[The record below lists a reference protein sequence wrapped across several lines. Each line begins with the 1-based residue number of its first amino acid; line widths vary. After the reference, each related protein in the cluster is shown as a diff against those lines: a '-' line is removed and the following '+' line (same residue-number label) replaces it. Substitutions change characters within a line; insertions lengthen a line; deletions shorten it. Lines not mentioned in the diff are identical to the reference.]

1 MGLALTPPTDKSFTS
16 LEEAQAFVA
25 GKSVKATSP
34 SDPPKF
40 YAVARG
46 AFTGIFTDWDKAS
59 AAIKGWKGPKY
70 KKFPTRAEAV
80 EFIKQWGDAKAIEG
94 VAEEVPGTG
103 ADAEEEE
110 EEEVEL
116 DGDILEK
123 GGKEVEGST
132 ITSMGM
138 KSKRPVLEIHTD
150 GSALKNGR
158 MGAVA
163 GVGVFFGQNDSR

>member
-1 MGLALTPPTDKSFTS
+1 MKWRGIDANFTHSDKSFLS

-25 GKSVKATSP
+25 GKLVKTKSD

-46 AFTGIFTDWDKAS
+46 SYTGIFTDWDAAS
-59 AAIKGWKGPKY
+59 SAIKGWKGPKY
-70 KKFPTRAEAV
+70 KKFPTREEAV
-80 EFIKQWGDAKAIEG
+80 EFIKEWGDAKAIEG
-94 VAEEVPGTG
+94 IGEKVPGAG
-103 ADAEEEE
+103 ADDDLA
-110 EEEVEL
+110 VDDNDFACML
-116 DGDILEK
+116 MSDDD
-123 GGKEVEGST
+123 SPA

-158 MGAVA
+158 AGAAA
-163 GVGVFFGQNDSR
+163 GVGVFFGVNDSR

>member
-1 MGLALTPPTDKSFTS
+1 MHTDKSFLS

-25 GKSVKATSP
+25 GKPVKVKST

-46 AFTGIFTDWDKAS
+46 AFTGIFTDWDTAS
-59 AAIKGWKGPKY
+59 TAIKGWKGPKY
-70 KKFPTRAEAV
+70 KKFPSRAEAV
-80 EFIKQWGDAKAIEG
+80 QFIKQWGDAKAIEG
-94 VAEEVPGTG
+94 IGEKVPGAG
-103 ADAEEEE
+103 ADVEEE

-116 DGDILEK
+116 DGDILEQ
-123 GGKEVEGST
+123 GGKGVEGPS

-138 KSKRPVLEIHTD
+138 RSKRPVLEIYTD

-158 MGAVA
+158 AGAAA
-163 GVGVFFGQNDSR
+163 GVGVYFGQNDSR